1 MDQMEL
7 EMQVETLETNERCYK
22 DVLSD
27 IENEKMKPD
36 LTIGNIRYFIIEKTP
51 YSFHFYAADQ
61 LPTKVN
67 LYEMLYDLRHRKY
80 FLHKNGREVKF
91 TVNNLN
97 NIIPRPSWHSMSPD
111 PMRQREAV
119 DNFLETVSVDENKGM
134 YKKMLDMIGAQ
145 GEEKIDMPSR
155 ALIRLIEK
163 YHKLEILYKSKV
175 PFSCLPEH
183 LLLYE
188 AANSEETKPHKI
200 LGISKQALKLVRD
213 ICEIRGGRLG
223 EYIAPDR
230 QMLKL
235 LKFLTQQQLD
245 TYRSYVNFIVE
256 LEKEY
261 DTGSDPLY
269 EFVSNNPLSQFNRV
283 VNTAQV
289 EEIAGTWGK
298 RRDVVWFIHKYDIK
312 DTKRFIKYIY
322 FDCLTQQGIDSSSA
336 MNLYK
341 DYYRMNVLM
350 ENTNFEKY
358 PRYLKTFHDITSRN
372 FKFVEDEVAKKQFE
386 ERAHEMKMYEWSD
399 KDFRIIAPE
408 STRDIVEEGQ
418 QLHHCVASY
427 AKSVCEG
434 RTQIVFLRAVESP
447 EIPLVTV
454 EIRDGV
460 IRQAYGL
467 SNRVVDKKEHS
478 ALKKFA
484 KKRNLTCKYS
494 TPR

>member
-1 MDQMEL
+1 MDQMQL
-7 EMQVETLETNERCYK
+7 ETLETNERCYK

-27 IENEKMKPD
+27 IESEKMKPD
-36 LTIGNIRYFIIEKTP
+36 LTIGSIRYFIIEKTP

-61 LPTKVN
+61 LPTRVN

-80 FLHKNGREVKF
+80 FLYKNGREIKF

-97 NIIPRPSWHSMSPD
+97 NIIPRPSWHFMSPD
-111 PMRQREAV
+111 PMRQTEAV
-119 DNFLETVSVDENKGM
+119 DNFLEAVSVDENKGM
-134 YKKMLDMIGAQ
+134 YKKMLDMIGAR
-145 GEEKIDMPSR
+145 GDEKIDMPSR

-163 YHKLEILYKSKV
+163 YHKLEILYKSGV
-175 PFSCLPEH
+175 PFRCLPED

-200 LGISKQALKLVRD
+200 LGISKQTLKLVKD
-213 ICEIRGGRLG
+213 ITEIRGGRLG

-230 QMLKL
+230 KMLKL

-245 TYRSYVNFIVE
+245 TYRSYINFIVE
-256 LEKEY
+256 LEEEY

-269 EFVSNNPLSQFNRV
+269 EFIRENSLNEFNRA
-283 VNTAQV
+283 VNHARLD
-289 EEIAGTWGK
+289 ELAGSWGK
-298 RRDVVWFIHKYDIK
+298 RRDVTWFIQKYDVK

-322 FDCLTQQGIDSSSA
+322 FDCLTQQGIDSSTA
-336 MNLYK
+336 FKLYK
-341 DYYRMNVLM
+341 DYYKMNVLM

-372 FKFVEDEVAKKQFE
+372 FKFVEDKVAKRMFE
-386 ERAHEMKMYEWSD
+386 ERVHDMKVYEWKD
-399 KDFRIIAPE
+399 KNFRIVVPE
-408 STRDIVEEGQ
+408 STREIVEEGQ

-434 RTQIVFLRAVESP
+434 RTQIVFLRDIEAP

-454 EIRDGV
+454 EIKDGT

-467 SNRVVDKKEHS
+467 SNRVVDNEEHS

-484 KKRNLTCKYS
+484 KQRNLTCKYS